1 MGIAFGGWPES
12 IHDDFEQ
19 VKRIES
25 AKKLKASELVIDA
38 GNRTM
43 QAQGSASDPY
53 EVSLSECSC
62 ADFQI
67 RQAPCKHM
75 YRLAMELGM
84 MDMDSLPKYDKKK
97 NGFDAKSEI
106 ERYRSLYRDGKISA
120 DAYVKICTAL
130 SKL

>member
-1 MGIAFGGWPES
+1 MGISFGGWPEA

-19 VKRIES
+19 VKRIEG
-25 AKKLKASELVIDA
+25 ARKLKAAELTIDA
-38 GNRTM
+38 DNRTM
-43 QAQGSASDPY
+43 QAQGSAADPY
-53 EVSLSECSC
+53 EVSLYECSC

-84 MDMDSLPKYDKKK
+84 MDSLPKYDKKK

-106 ERYRSLYRDGKISA
+106 ERYRSLYRDGRISA